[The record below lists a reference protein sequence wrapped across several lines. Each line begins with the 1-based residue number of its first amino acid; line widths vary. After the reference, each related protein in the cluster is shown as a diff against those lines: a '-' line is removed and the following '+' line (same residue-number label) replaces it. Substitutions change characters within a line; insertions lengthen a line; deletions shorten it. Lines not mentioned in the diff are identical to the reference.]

1 MGKRNYDDWL
11 AAFLRYADSSETP
24 IKMLYWSG
32 VSAIAGALQRRVYI
46 DQGRFQLYPNF
57 YIVLVAEP
65 GVVQKST
72 TINFAIDLLKKVE
85 GIKFAPKSCT
95 WEAFIRLMEDGH
107 QTEQDGF
114 DISTEFTK
122 NTSITVT
129 SPEFS
134 VFLDPTNLAMVSAL
148 TELWDCPD
156 VFDKVTKFS
165 GSERLEKPCVNLIAG
180 TTPAWIR
187 QSFDR
192 WSREGGFVSRCIF
205 LYEKEKR
212 QLKAFPDKIDRAM
225 QKKLIEDLWYMSR
238 LDGEF
243 KLTPEAIRFEE
254 ERYAAHYAKLASGEF
269 VATSGFRDR
278 KQAHILKL
286 SIVISASRRDSKI
299 ITLDDIK
306 DAEAAISLAES
317 DFPKVFSVLD
327 DRPEIRP
334 FADFKEVISFE
345 KRIRKETLYRR
356 FTDKYLVREMNDAIA
371 ALLTTEQIA
380 AVNED
385 GRTYYLWKG
394 D

>member
-1 MGKRNYDDWL
+1 MGKRNYEDWL
-11 AAFLRYADSSETP
+11 TAFLKYADSSETP
-24 IKMLYWSG
+24 LKMLYWSG
-32 VSAIAGALQRRVYI
+32 VSAIAGALQRRVFI

-114 DISTEFTK
+114 SLATEFTK

-212 QLKAFPDKIDRAM
+212 QLKAFPDKIDREM
-225 QKKLIEDLWYMSR
+225 RKKLIEDLWYMSR

-243 KLTPEAIRFEE
+243 KLSPEAIRFEE
-254 ERYAAHYAKLASGEF
+254 KRYAEHYAKLASGDF
-269 VATSGFRDR
+269 TSVSGFRDR

-286 SIVISASRRDSKI
+286 AIAISASRRDSKL
-299 ITLDDIK
+299 ITLEDIK
-306 DAEAAISLAES
+306 DAEEKISEAEA

-327 DRPEIRP
+327 DRPDIRP
-334 FADFKEVISFE
+334 FSDFKETLSLE
-345 KRIRKETLYRR
+345 KRLRKETLYRR
-356 FTDKYLVREMNDAIA
+356 FSDKYLVREMNDAIA
-371 ALLTTEQIA
+371 ALVTMEMIS
-380 AVNED
+380 VHNED
-385 GRTYYLWKG
+385 GKLYYQWRG
-394 D
+394 